1 MLQVSRVKAN
11 GPSKNKEGLIREPR
25 PIYNGQKK
33 FGPTLLKRGS
43 QGAQGEERDW
53 IKIPYNC
60 QS

>member
-33 FGPTLLKRGS
+33 AQAHEWVSPGP
-43 QGAQGEERDW
+43 
-53 IKIPYNC
+53 
-60 QS
+60 